1 MRLVITVLA
10 WEKRIRARTCFA
22 TSYASLPR
30 TCSGGH
36 TSNGPIEH
44 VILEVVAGM
53 ASHELLVDAVSS
65 ACPLSL
71 HALLDPFA
79 RSRMQARSHKHI
91 QCLSA
96 QLMIS
101 RHQHCF
107 TCGPAAAGN
116 PVFYIDKVPA
126 TDVNLRFA
134 VRKRR

>member
-1 MRLVITVLA
+1 MVAATCYLRDRLT
-10 WEKRIRARTCFA
+10 IRR
-22 TSYASLPR
+22 ASAHGR
-30 TCSGGH
+30 SGGFLGVFIRSRMVH
-36 TSNGPIEH
+36 DKH
-44 VILEVVAGM
+44 MILEVVAGM

-71 HALLDPFA
+71 HALLDPFT

-107 TCGPAAAGN
+107 TCGSAAADN
-116 PVFYIDKVPA
+116 PVFYTDKVPA
-126 TDVNLRFA
+126 TDVNVRFA